1 MVHIRYSRWDARLR
15 DSLDSETVFDQ
26 LNDYM
31 NDTGDLQQAMR
42 RLMQKGIKQGEK
54 RTKGLDELLAQVA
67 REMRKLYDEYRLQS
81 AMDEVEQQLDS
92 IVDQERRT
100 LEDLDQA
107 GQDVQGKQQFLN
119 DLPGKPSEAV
129 EKLTSYRFEN
139 ADAEKEFQQL
149 LQQLEQL
156 RKLENWLRRE
166 GSLFRG
172 QTPMQ
177 FQQSA
182 ELMERMEELRRL
194 EGQLSSMQLRD
205 VDKELL
211 EKLLGGNPKLDF
223 EGVMR
228 MQSLLEE
235 GGYVLEQGD
244 RFDLTPRGVRRVG
257 QLALRDIYQQ
267 LRRDGMGRHSARYR
281 GSQEVMTENSR
292 PYVQGDPLHL
302 NMIQT
307 LKNALLHGGSVPV
320 KIHPGDFAVYESE
333 HTTRAATVL
342 LLDMSW
348 SMSWEGRFAA
358 AKKVALAMESLVRSL
373 HPRDYF
379 GIVGFFTRAV
389 ELKPKDL
396 PQATWNMGDPF
407 TNLQDALHLGSELLE
422 RRPTPNQQMIVITD
436 GQPTAYCRQ
445 GRLYCEWP
453 LSFGGI
459 SQKAAEETLKEAERI
474 TRRGITINTFMLDD
488 SPVLRGFVD
497 DLTRIN
503 KGRAFYTRPDRLG
516 GNSSSTISLPSE
528 KKVNGL
534 CFNLTRFL
542 VPP

>member
-1 MVHIRYSRWDARLR
+1 MVHIRYSRWDASLR
-15 DSLDSETVFDQ
+15 DSLDSDSVFDQ

-31 NDTGDLQQAMR
+31 NETGDLQQAMR

-54 RTKGLDELLAQVA
+54 QTKGVDDLLSQVA

-81 AMDEVEQQLDS
+81 AMEEVQQQLDS
-92 IVDQERRT
+92 VLEQERQT
-100 LEDLDQA
+100 LDDLDQA
-107 GQDVQGKQQFLN
+107 GQDVKAKQQFLN
-119 DLPGKPSEAV
+119 DLPGKTSEAV

-139 ADAEKEFQQL
+139 SNAEKEFQQL
-149 LQQLEQL
+149 LMQLQQI

-172 QTPMQ
+172 HTPMQ
-177 FQQSA
+177 FQQSM

-211 EKLLGGNPKLDF
+211 EKLLGGDPKQDF

-244 RFDLTPRGVRRVG
+244 RFELTPKGVRRVG

-267 LRRDGMGRHSARYR
+267 LRRDGMGRHSTRFLFNHAAP
-281 GSQEVMTENSR
+281 TENSK
-292 PYVQGDPLHL
+292 PYVQGDALHI

-307 LKNALLHGGSVPV
+307 LKNALLNGGGVPV
-320 KIHPGDFAVYESE
+320 RIRPGDFVVYDSE
-333 HTTRAATVL
+333 HSTRAATVL

-358 AKKVALAMESLVRSL
+358 AKRVALAMESLVRSL

-396 PQATWNMGDPF
+396 PQRSEEHTSELQSL
-407 TNLQDALHLGSELLE
+407 TNL
-422 RRPTPNQQMIVITD
+422 
-436 GQPTAYCRQ
+436 
-445 GRLYCEWP
+445 
-453 LSFGGI
+453 
-459 SQKAAEETLKEAERI
+459 
-474 TRRGITINTFMLDD
+474 
-488 SPVLRGFVD
+488 
-497 DLTRIN
+497 
-503 KGRAFYTRPDRLG
+503 
-516 GNSSSTISLPSE
+516 
-528 KKVNGL
+528 
-534 CFNLTRFL
+534 
-542 VPP
+542 

>member
-1 MVHIRYSRWDARLR
+1 MVHIRYSRWDRSTR
-15 DSLDSETVFDQ
+15 DSLDSDTVFDQ
-26 LNDYM
+26 LNEYM
-31 NDTGDLQQAMR
+31 NDSGDLQQAMR
-42 RLMQKGIKQGEK
+42 RLMQKGIKRGENQ
-54 RTKGLDELLAQVA
+54 TKGIDDLLSQVA

-81 AMDEVEQQLDS
+81 AMDEVQEQLES
-92 IVDQERRT
+92 IVDQEQHT
-100 LEDLDQA
+100 LKELDQA
-107 GQDVQGKQQFLN
+107 GQDIQEKKQFLN
-119 DLPGKPSEAV
+119 NLPGKVSEAV

-139 ADAEKEFQQL
+139 TNAEKEFQQL
-149 LQQLEQL
+149 LTQLEQI

-172 QTPMQ
+172 QTPLQ
-177 FQQSA
+177 FQESMD
-182 ELMERMEELRRL
+182 LMERMEELRRL

-211 EKLLGGNPKLDF
+211 EKLLGGDPKQDF

-244 RFDLTPRGVRRVG
+244 RFELTPRGIRRVG

-281 GSQEVMTENSR
+281 GSQEIQIENSR
-292 PYVQGDPLHL
+292 PYVQGDALHI

-307 LKNALLHGGSVPV
+307 LKNALLNGGGVPV
-320 KIHPGDFAVYESE
+320 KIRPGDFAVYDSE

-407 TNLQDALHLGSELLE
+407 TNLQDGLHLAAEMLE
-422 RRPTPNQQMIVITD
+422 RRPSPNQQMIVITD

-459 SQKAAEETLKEAERI
+459 SQRAAEETLKEAERI
-474 TRRGITINTFMLDD
+474 TRKGITINTFMLDD

-503 KGRAFYTRPDRLG
+503 RGRAFYTRPDRLG
-516 GNSSSTISLPSE
+516 QYLLIDYLSHQK
-528 KKVNGL
+528 KKV
-534 CFNLTRFL
+534 
-542 VPP
+542 